1 MRVFVLA
8 FGLLCGLAANAA
20 AERPNGRREATAWCA
35 TPARFSYEQIIA
47 GCSWII
53 DNPLPFG
60 SPVNALRSRAM
71 ALADT
76 GRLQE
81 ALADLT
87 TAVQLS
93 PRDVELQTQRGSA
106 LLALD
111 RPVEAADAFTAA
123 LVLRPRHA
131 DALFGKA
138 IALSESYQ
146 LEAAMVAIE
155 AALDAEPAPG
165 PLLGM
170 RRAEL
175 LALRAQTRIRQGN
188 REAAM
193 ADLDRLLE
201 RVGSHESALQTRAT
215 NRLAIGDFSG
225 ALSDAQKAAET
236 WKADNADAQATI
248 CLAKWRMTDP
258 QFQAS
263 CEAALNAA
271 RTDGTNGWAFAVV
284 AGIALAEGR
293 PGDALLV
300 LDEALA
306 TRPGNGFAL
315 YLRGVARRRMAE
327 DGTQDLAAGLARLPV
342 AAIRAR
348 EFFGETIG
356 ELP

>member
-1 MRVFVLA
+1 MRVFVLV

-20 AERPNGRREATAWCA
+20 AQQPSGRREATAWCA
-35 TPARFSYEQIIA
+35 TPARFSYDQIIA

-71 ALADT
+71 ALAKT

-111 RPVEAADAFTAA
+111 WPVEAADAFTAA
-123 LVLRPRHA
+123 LLLRPRHA

-201 RVGSHESALQTRAT
+201 RLGGHQSALQTRAT
-215 NRLAIGDFSG
+215 NRLAIGDFAG
-225 ALSDAQKAAET
+225 ALTDAQKAAET
-236 WKADNADAQATI
+236 WKGDNADAQATI

-258 QFQAS
+258 QFRAS
-263 CEAALNAA
+263 CEAALHAA
-271 RTDGTNGWAFAVV
+271 RTEGTHGWAFAVV

-293 PGDALLV
+293 SQDALRV
-300 LDEALA
+300 LDEALVA
-306 TRPGNGFAL
+306 EPRYGFAL
-315 YLRGVARRRMAE
+315 WLRGVARMRVAD
-327 DGTQDLAAGLARLPV
+327 DGSADLAAGLARTPV
-342 AAIRAR
+342 AKVRAR
-348 EFFGETIG
+348 EMFGEAIG